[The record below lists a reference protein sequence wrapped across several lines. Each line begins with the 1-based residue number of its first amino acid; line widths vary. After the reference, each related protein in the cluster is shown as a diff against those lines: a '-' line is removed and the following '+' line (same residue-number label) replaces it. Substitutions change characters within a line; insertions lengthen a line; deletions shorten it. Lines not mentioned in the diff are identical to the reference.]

1 MEMCANFRLFYS
13 LLPDVCVIVFMG
25 LGSTFKFQN
34 GVNRLNRSP
43 KATKCFFFF
52 LLRLLFFTLFI
63 LSCREGL
70 GVSAKLRPSTSDSDS
85 LQLQQ
90 LMEAEPVCSLL
101 SHKMAFFIECNE
113 RNSLTALLVRL

>member
-43 KATKCFFFF
+43 KATKCFCFF

-113 RNSLTALLVRL
+113 QNSLTVLLVRL